1 LGDGDKAFFEK
12 FQSPREMLKQI
23 NHDVSNHKI
32 QRSAILKCA
41 RRIEVVSTKL
51 SPFFAIVDIFVQTN
65 PEYAGIFWGAIRLV
79 FLWGSNFTSFLEKT
93 CEMFEFMVRT
103 LPAYEDIVAA
113 QTKLLQ
119 NRLSD
124 RMLDALSMVYCDI
137 LEFCAQVCRILSPHR
152 TFSRKAKMIWKLS
165 WTPFHIQ
172 FGGLLENFRKHAQI
186 FELEMKSIDY
196 RLQVENH
203 QKLDHLTAE
212 SNKKLDK
219 LKAEGKKLDRLTLE
233 NNRKLDGL
241 YEQLKNTRLSSQHAT
256 NDEAICHGGN
266 LSDGKFRVIASR
278 LPISP
283 LEQTR
288 KQRRYSRQSIP

>member
-1 LGDGDKAFFEK
+1 
-12 FQSPREMLKQI
+12 MLKQI
-23 NHDVSNHKI
+23 NNDVLNHKI

-51 SPFFAIVDIFVQTN
+51 SPLFAIVDIFVQTN

-93 CEMFEFMVRT
+93 CEMFEFMVCT
-103 LPAYEDIVAA
+103 LPAYENAAQA

-124 RMLDALSMVYCDI
+124 RILDALSMVYSDI
-137 LEFCAQVCRILSPHR
+137 LAFCAQVCQILSPSR
-152 TFSRKAKMIWKLS
+152 TFSKKAKMIWKLS

-172 FGGLLENFRKHAQI
+172 FGGLLEKFKKHAQI

-203 QKLDHLTAE
+203 R
-212 SNKKLDK
+212 KLDK
-219 LKAEGKKLDRLTLE
+219 LAAGSEKLDQLTLE

-241 YEQLKNTRLSSQHAT
+241 YEQLKNLRLLSQYVT
-256 NDEAICHGGN
+256 NDELNFHEGS
-266 LSDGKFRVIASR
+266 LRS
-278 LPISP
+278 
-283 LEQTR
+283 
-288 KQRRYSRQSIP
+288 

>member
-1 LGDGDKAFFEK
+1 
-12 FQSPREMLKQI
+12 
-23 NHDVSNHKI
+23 
-32 QRSAILKCA
+32 
-41 RRIEVVSTKL
+41 
-51 SPFFAIVDIFVQTN
+51 
-65 PEYAGIFWGAIRLV
+65 
-79 FLWGSNFTSFLEKT
+79 
-93 CEMFEFMVRT
+93 MFEFMVRT

-203 QKLDHLTAE
+203 QKLDHFTAE

-219 LKAEGKKLDRLTLE
+219 LKAESKKLDRLTLE

-241 YEQLKNTRLSSQHAT
+241 YEQLKNMRLSSQHAT
-256 NDEAICHGGN
+256 NDEAICYGGN